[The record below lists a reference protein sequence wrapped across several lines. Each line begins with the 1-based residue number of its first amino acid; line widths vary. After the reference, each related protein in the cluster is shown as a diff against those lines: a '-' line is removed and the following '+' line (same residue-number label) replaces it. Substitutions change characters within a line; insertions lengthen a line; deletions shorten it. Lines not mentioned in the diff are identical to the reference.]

1 MVCVGEVDD
10 TVVCKQLMVLSFL
23 QRKGIVLICDDA
35 GHQMNNWEG
44 SGWCGLLCKLQFIC
58 VVVYV

>member
-23 QRKGIVLICDDA
+23 QRKRIVSICDNA
-35 GHQMNNWEG
+35 GHRMSDWEWAG
-44 SGWCGLLCKLQFIC
+44 
-58 VVVYV
+58 